1 MENPTR
7 QRSTSNSRKCHQYN
21 DGINFGSLKA
31 QLQVLCQ
38 ILKDE
43 GAMECFD
50 DVLCEVIKKLN
61 LKKNEGYS
69 GEVVIV
75 TAKHSN

>member
-7 QRSTSNSRKCHQYN
+7 QSSTSNSRKCHQYN

-43 GAMECFD
+43 DAMECFD
-50 DVLCEVIKKLN
+50 DVLCEVIK
-61 LKKNEGYS
+61 
-69 GEVVIV
+69 
-75 TAKHSN
+75 